1 MTQNSVNIKPSPLR
15 VASLL
20 AKSTS
25 IEELYTSLT
34 QSAQATITGSL
45 FADLFISNLA
55 DKQAFS
61 HQTLHTND
69 LQSETIFD
77 NIHSPTID
85 ELLLEASSG
94 NEPVF
99 FDPTLYYSKQFID
112 TVFDQTKPYCVAI
125 PVYAPKSNKTN
136 VLLLGHAA
144 GEQPDLD
151 TMHHLLDLLNLASI
165 LIDNLHL
172 TQQLKD
178 YATFDHLT
186 GLLNRRA
193 VYEILDREHGR
204 AERYQ
209 RNYSIL
215 FLDIDNFKVINDC
228 YGHNTGD
235 EALKE
240 IALNAS
246 DVLREGDWIGRWGG
260 EEFICILPDTCEKGA
275 ENIAQRLCKKI
286 TNTQLITASHRLQL
300 TLSIGIACY
309 PSDGLTISTLITHAD
324 NGLLHA
330 KNSGKNCFK
339 RATPKAPTSPKN

>member
-1 MTQNSVNIKPSPLR
+1 MDQNSVNTTPSPLR
-15 VASLL
+15 AASLL
-20 AKSTS
+20 AKSS
-25 IEELYTSLT
+25 GLEELYTHLSQT
-34 QSAQATITGSL
+34 VQSTTPGSL
-45 FADLFISNLA
+45 FTDVFISSISG
-55 DKQAFS
+55 KHAFS
-61 HQTLHTND
+61 HQTLQTND
-69 LQSETIFD
+69 LESNSD
-77 NIHSPTID
+77 DVHSRSLD
-85 ELLLEASSG
+85 ELLLEVSAK
-94 NEPVF
+94 NEPIF
-99 FDPTLYYSKQFID
+99 FDPTNYYSKQFID
-112 TVFDQTKPYCVAI
+112 RVFSQAKPFCVAI
-125 PVYAPKSNKTN
+125 PFNAPKSNKAN
-136 VLLLGHAA
+136 ILLLGIAA
-144 GEQPDLD
+144 SNQPNLD
-151 TMHHLLDLLNLASI
+151 TMNNLLDLLNLAST

-172 TQQLKD
+172 TQQLKE

-204 AERYQ
+204 AERHK

-275 ENIAQRLCKKI
+275 ENIALRLCKKI
-286 TNTQLITASHRLQL
+286 TNTQLITANHRLQL

-309 PSDGLTISTLITHAD
+309 PTDGLSIPSLITHAD

-339 RATPKAPTSPKN
+339 RATPKAPNSPNN